1 MDFRWP
7 RSLRAGIPRSMK
19 RHPVQYTEAEVIA
32 MLERICAEPAPG
44 FKERLWQRILVLR
57 DEIWGKE

>member
-1 MDFRWP
+1 MDLSWACG
-7 RSLRAGIPRSMK
+7 LRAGVPRAMK
-19 RHPVQYTEAEVIA
+19 RHSVQYTEAEVIA

-57 DEIWGKE
+57 DQIWGKE